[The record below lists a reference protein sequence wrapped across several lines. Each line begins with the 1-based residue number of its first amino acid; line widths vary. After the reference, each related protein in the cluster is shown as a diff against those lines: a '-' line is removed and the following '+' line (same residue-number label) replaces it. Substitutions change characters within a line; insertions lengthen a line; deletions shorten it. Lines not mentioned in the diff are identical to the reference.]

1 METETYSWKYDWWQ
15 SQSQERE
22 VEKLFQ
28 IKGVG
33 KHMITK
39 CNAPRLD
46 QGLPC

>member
-1 METETYSWKYDWWQ
+1 MMTVSKSRKTK
-15 SQSQERE
+15 E

-28 IKGVG
+28 IKGVE

-46 QGLPC
+46 HGLPC